1 MTAGCWLGLS
11 ALFNLVWGLGV
22 LENQQI
28 AHDSYM
34 FGILHSSG
42 RIAIVV
48 GILQL
53 VVAGAALTGHQLAR
67 WLGVALLVL
76 NAIDQQ
82 FFIGT
87 YPLWSALN
95 TLFDVLAIY
104 ALCRYGSRKNL
115 RFVRD
120 FARKEWPLR
129 GSPADVRR

>member
-1 MTAGCWLGLS
+1 MN
-11 ALFNLVWGLGV
+11 ALVNLVFGFGALGSQRV
-22 LENQQI
+22 

-42 RIAIVV
+42 WIAIVV

-53 VVAGAALTGHQLAR
+53 VVAVAAPTGHQLAR

-82 FFIGT
+82 FFVGI
-87 YPLWSALN
+87 YPLWSALII
-95 TLFDVLAIY
+95 LFDVLAIY

-115 RFVRD
+115 AALD
-120 FARKEWPLR
+120 FPVGGIRA
-129 GSPADVRR
+129 